1 MLVLSFVYFPD
12 LLGSADLGV
21 SLHTSSSGVD
31 LPMKVVDMFGCGLP
45 VCAFSYPALSE
56 LVVAKSNGLVFESA
70 GELRSQFVQLF
81 KGYPLD
87 QPDNHVQLAAMR
99 KVIASTFQSTRWED
113 NWSNTLFPL
122 LRNLDKTWA
131 DSQMFAENPVEPV
144 YNFEDDGQE
153 EQGNDEE
160 FFADEAEAEE

>member
-1 MLVLSFVYFPD
+1 M
-12 LLGSADLGV
+12 GV

-56 LVVAKSNGLVFESA
+56 LVVAKSNGLVFENA
-70 GELRSQFVQLF
+70 GELRSQFVHLF

-87 QPDNHVQLAAMR
+87 QPDNHPQLAAMR
-99 KVIASTFQSTRWED
+99 KVIASTFQSTRWEE
-113 NWSNTLFPL
+113 NWNLTLFPL

-144 YNFEDDGQE
+144 YNFDDDDEE
-153 EQGNDEE
+153 EQGDEE
-160 FFADEAEAEE
+160 FVADEAEAEE